1 MAAAKAKNIDIQWK
15 LFQIYDTL
23 DASNGQSYANTKT
36 NELRNHYTE
45 KAITDLENE
54 YFDYKSNVCIGL

>member
-23 DASNGQSYANTKT
+23 VASSGQSYANTKT
-36 NELRNHYTE
+36 NELRNPYTE